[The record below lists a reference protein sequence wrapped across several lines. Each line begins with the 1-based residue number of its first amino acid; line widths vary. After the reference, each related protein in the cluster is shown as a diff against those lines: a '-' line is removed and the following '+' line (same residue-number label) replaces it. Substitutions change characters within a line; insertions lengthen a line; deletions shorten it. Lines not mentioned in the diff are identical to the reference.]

1 MVMVMV
7 SIVSFHPVFGCVS
20 FAISKSRGGFDG
32 RSIAGGGMVKVGDDN
47 RGGGEERE
55 VVGTEGSRGETR
67 GMKVV
72 VVVVRTPARGFG
84 GGSSGG
90 SAIVVVVGVRR

>member
-1 MVMVMV
+1 
-7 SIVSFHPVFGCVS
+7 
-20 FAISKSRGGFDG
+20 
-32 RSIAGGGMVKVGDDN
+32 MVKVGDDN

-55 VVGTEGSRGETR
+55 VVGTERSRGETR

-72 VVVVRTPARGFG
+72 KVVVRTPARGFG

-90 SAIVVVVGVRR
+90 SAIDVVVGVGGRRGGGECVGFYRWWMV